1 MVEISG
7 AVTGLWVI
15 WGWGGWEGGI
25 PLCPFN
31 HLHGTTTTLFTR
43 QTNLVSN
50 TSLGLG
56 RSSSLRGR
64 KRN

>member
-15 WGWGGWEGGI
+15 REWGVGGGT

-31 HLHGTTTTLFTR
+31 HLHGKTNTLFTR
-43 QTNLVSN
+43 QTSPVSN

-56 RSSSLRGR
+56 SSSSLRGR